1 MRLAIICGLL
11 AALLA
16 APAAADSTEAL
27 CEIYPAGSDT
37 LDKMVPCTFSQ
48 RQGHVTILR
57 DDGVTHD
64 LTPTGDTPGDFLDQ
78 DGHAAYR
85 QSGLGSEGLI
95 FRLRDQSVFVYWDTS
110 ALDPE
115 TDTATAPFSTSDYDA
130 TALLRCRGVDDADFA
145 TCPAG
150 ILRMDA

>member
-1 MRLAIICGLL
+1 MSRRDDVTVCRIQRPGRTNVRLSIICGLL

-37 LDKMVPCTFSQ
+37 LDKMGPCTFSQ

-64 LTPTGDTPGDFLDQ
+64 LTPTGDTPGNFLDQ

-95 FRLRDQSVFVYWDTS
+95 FRLRDESVFVYWDS
-110 ALDPE
+110 GALDPE
-115 TDTATAPFSTSDYDA
+115 TDTVTLTPISGPARF
-130 TALLRCRGVDDADFA
+130 LLYAA
-145 TCPAG
+145 
-150 ILRMDA
+150 